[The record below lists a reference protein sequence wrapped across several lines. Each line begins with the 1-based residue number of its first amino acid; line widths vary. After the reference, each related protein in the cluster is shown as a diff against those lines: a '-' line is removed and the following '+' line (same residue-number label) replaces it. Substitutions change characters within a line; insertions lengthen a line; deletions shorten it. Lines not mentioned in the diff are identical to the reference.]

1 MQKTTHGA
9 KGESV
14 VQALR
19 TAIHGGRYVPGQRL
33 VEADLTSELGVS
45 RSLLREAFRILSAEG
60 LIETVPNRGALVKR
74 LSRREAME
82 LFEIRM
88 ELEALSA
95 RLAAKNAANEPVR
108 SRFEEEIR
116 EVWDESARIS
126 TAAYLAENERFH
138 GAVFSASGNGQLKV
152 LNGQMRLSLI
162 MAQIANSLTASE
174 IGKSINEHRA
184 IAKAILQ
191 GDEAAAD
198 AGSRAHLARARDF
211 VASMPDN
218 VFRADPKPT

>member
-1 MQKTTHGA
+1 MC
-9 KGESV
+9 
-14 VQALR
+14 
-19 TAIHGGRYVPGQRL
+19 
-33 VEADLTSELGVS
+33 
-45 RSLLREAFRILSAEG
+45 
-60 LIETVPNRGALVKR
+60 
-74 LSRREAME
+74 
-82 LFEIRM
+82 
-88 ELEALSA
+88 
-95 RLAAKNAANEPVR
+95 
-108 SRFEEEIR
+108 
-116 EVWDESARIS
+116 EVWDESPRIS

-184 IAKAILQ
+184 IAMAILQ